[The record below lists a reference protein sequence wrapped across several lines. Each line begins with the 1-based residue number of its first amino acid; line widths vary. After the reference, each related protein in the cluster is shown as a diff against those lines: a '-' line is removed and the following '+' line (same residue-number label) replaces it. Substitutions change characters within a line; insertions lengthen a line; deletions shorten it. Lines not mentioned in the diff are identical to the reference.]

1 SHSRVPSGQLPPGT
15 PADMVVLFPALA
27 TSPVSSMGC
36 PPNRVKLRRPSGAGQ
51 VNYVSCDLQDAA
63 AVAAALRI
71 CRTDLVFHLAAR
83 IPHPDPWSSP
93 SATMAVNVLGLINL
107 LEAVLQLKA
116 TR

>member
-1 SHSRVPSGQLPPGT
+1 MITGATGLVGRW
-15 PADMVVLFPALA
+15 LA
-27 TSPVSSMGC
+27 THLVAEGVSHVYGSTHRHHGGG
-36 PPNRVKLRRPSGAGQ
+36 RPSGAGQ

-71 CRTDLVFHLAAR
+71 CRPDLVFHLAAR